1 MSYRASG
8 GTNGT
13 NGTSGAAWG
22 VGAWGVGTAA
32 LLVAMPLAASGRL
45 PERVA
50 THWGGLSGPPDGS
63 MPLWAAALFPALIW
77 AVLVL
82 AVAIAAR
89 RTGGAARGWV
99 AGSLLSGGVLLA
111 GAQASIVRANLD
123 HEDWRQ
129 AESATG
135 WVVVVFV
142 AAALAA
148 LGGVLVGRRGAVGSR
163 GPAVVGPSMDIPSG
177 ERLVWLS
184 RASNA
189 WLQLIAAVA
198 GLVAVAGA
206 LAGLGG
212 LMGSEWLLV
221 APFAL
226 ASLLALAFSSVR
238 ARVTG
243 RGLEVAF
250 GPLGLPV
257 RRWAA
262 EDIESAWVEERTAA
276 RVGGWGYR
284 LNGLGTTVM
293 LRGGECL
300 VVRSKGKDFAVSVDD
315 AERGAALLNSLGGRP
330 TRP

>member
-1 MSYRASG
+1 MS
-8 GTNGT
+8 GT
-13 NGTSGAAWG
+13 NGTSGAVWG
-22 VGAWGVGTAA
+22 VGAWVVGIAA
-32 LLVAMPLAASGRL
+32 LLVALPLAASGRL

-50 THWGGLSGPPDGS
+50 THWGGFSGPPDGS

-77 AVLVL
+77 VVL
-82 AVAIAAR
+82 ALAVGIGAR
-89 RTGGAARGWV
+89 WTGAARGGWA
-99 AGSLLSGGVLLA
+99 AGALLSGGVLLA

-135 WVVVVFV
+135 WVVVVLV
-142 AAALAA
+142 AAASAA
-148 LGGVLVGRRGAVGSR
+148 LGGVLVGRRRAAGPQE
-163 GPAVVGPSMDIPSG
+163 PAVDGPSMDIPSG

-198 GLVAVAGA
+198 GLVAVAGG

-226 ASLLALAFSSVR
+226 ASLLTLAFSSVR

-243 RGLEVAF
+243 QGLEVAF
-250 GPLGLPV
+250 GPLGRPV

-284 LNGLGTTVM
+284 LSGLGTTVM

-315 AERGAALLNSLGGRP
+315 AERGAALLNSLKSLNSPGARRSG
-330 TRP
+330 